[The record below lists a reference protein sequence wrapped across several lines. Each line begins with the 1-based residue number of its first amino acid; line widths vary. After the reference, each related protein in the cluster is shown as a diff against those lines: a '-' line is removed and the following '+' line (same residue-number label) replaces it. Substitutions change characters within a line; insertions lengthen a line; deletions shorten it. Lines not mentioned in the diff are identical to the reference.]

1 MVGTGEGMHV
11 DGDCSSELIR
21 DPGCEMRDM
30 NALARVPNPVSRIP
44 HLCPTFAPSSIQR
57 ERFMSDAIKHECGLA
72 FIRLRKPFSYYQQQY
87 GTVLWG
93 LNKLYL
99 LMEKQHNRGQ
109 DGAGV
114 ATVKLDVEPGYPFM
128 QRIRS
133 NAPQAIADIFQQIGK
148 EIDELEQY
156 HPNIRNHPGLMKGH
170 VKFLGEILL
179 GHLRYGTQGK
189 NKLEYCHPF
198 INRDTI
204 PSRNLALAGNFNIVN
219 SDELFALVGKEP
231 HPTIRFSDLA
241 AMIEVMHTFLCKEDD
256 ASPEHLDIKKVLRKT
271 LPLFDGGFHVAGMT
285 GNGIGFVF
293 RDRHGI
299 RPSYYYIND
308 EVVVAASER
317 AAIRTTFNVGE
328 NEVQE
333 LMPGQ
338 VLIVDEKGDIQVA
351 QILEPGERKACSFE
365 RIYFSRGSDEKIYK
379 ERKALG
385 YHLSEPVLNAIDHDL
400 KNTIFSFI
408 PNTAETAFYGMIKG
422 MEEYMNKIKVE
433 RIMSWDKDFDQTRL
447 EEMINRRIRI
457 EKIAIKD
464 VKMRTFITEDSN
476 RNEMVQHVYD
486 VTYGT
491 VRPGEDTL
499 VVIDDSI
506 VRGTTLKESI
516 IRMLGRLKPK
526 RIIVVSSSP
535 QIRYPDCYGIDMS
548 KMGDFIAF
556 NAAVELMKE
565 RGKMDCLKEMLDRCK
580 ELQRT
585 GQLHSENVVQK
596 LYKQF
601 TAEEISA
608 RIAQLITPAGLDI
621 PVDVIFQKIEDLHKA
636 CPSNLGDWYFTGN
649 YPTPGGNKVVNK
661 AFMNYMEGKN
671 VRGY

>member
-1 MVGTGEGMHV
+1 
-11 DGDCSSELIR
+11 
-21 DPGCEMRDM
+21 
-30 NALARVPNPVSRIP
+30 
-44 HLCPTFAPSSIQR
+44 
-57 ERFMSDAIKHECGLA
+57 
-72 FIRLRKPFSYYQQQY
+72 
-87 GTVLWG
+87 
-93 LNKLYL
+93 
-99 LMEKQHNRGQ
+99 MEKQHNRGQ
-109 DGAGV
+109 DGAGI

-128 QRIRS
+128 NRLRS

-148 EIDELEQY
+148 EIDELEKY
-156 HPNIRNHPGLMKGH
+156 HPDIKSHPGLMKGH
-170 VKFLGEILL
+170 VAFLGELLL

-204 PSRNLALAGNFNIVN
+204 PARNLALAGNFNIVN
-219 SDELFALVGKEP
+219 SDELFTLIGKEP
-231 HPTIRFSDLA
+231 HPNVRFSDLA
-241 AMIEVMHTFLCKEDD
+241 AMIELMHTHLCEEDEV
-256 ASPEHLDIKKVLRKT
+256 SPEKMDIKKVLKKT
-271 LPLFDGGFHVAGMT
+271 LPHLDGGYHVGGVT

-293 RDRHGI
+293 RDAHGI

-333 LMPGQ
+333 LKPGQ
-338 VLIVDEKGDIQVA
+338 ALIVSETGEIEIA
-351 QILEPGERKACSFE
+351 QILEPKERKACSFE

-379 ERKALG
+379 ERKTLG
-385 YHLSEPVLNAIDHDL
+385 YNLSEPVLHAIEHDL

-408 PNTAETAFYGMIKG
+408 PNTAETAFYGMLKG
-422 MEEYMNKIKVE
+422 MENYLNKVKLE
-433 RIMSWDKDFDQTRL
+433 RILSWGKDYDDEKL
-447 EEMINRRIRI
+447 AEMINRRIRV

-464 VKMRTFITEDSN
+464 VKMRTFITEDVS

-486 VTYGT
+486 ITYGT
-491 VRPGEDTL
+491 VRPCQDTL

-516 IRMLGRLKPK
+516 IRMLGRLQPK
-526 RIIVVSSSP
+526 GIVVVSSSP

-556 NAAVELMKE
+556 NAAVELLKE
-565 RGKMDCLKEMLDRCK
+565 RNNYGLLNELLEKCK
-580 ELQRT
+580 VLEQNNELHT
-585 GQLHSENVVQK
+585 ENVVKQ

-601 TAEEISA
+601 TAEEIA
-608 RIAQLITPAGLDI
+608 AKIAQLITPAGLNI
-621 PVDVIFQKIEDLHKA
+621 PVKVIFQTIEDLHKA
-636 CPSNLGDWYFTGN
+636 CPGNLGDWYFTGN

>member
-1 MVGTGEGMHV
+1 
-11 DGDCSSELIR
+11 
-21 DPGCEMRDM
+21 
-30 NALARVPNPVSRIP
+30 
-44 HLCPTFAPSSIQR
+44 
-57 ERFMSDAIKHECGLA
+57 
-72 FIRLRKPFSYYQQQY
+72 
-87 GTVLWG
+87 
-93 LNKLYL
+93 
-99 LMEKQHNRGQ
+99 MEKQHNRGQ
-109 DGAGV
+109 DGAGI

-128 QRIRS
+128 NRLRS

-148 EIDELEQY
+148 EIDELEKY
-156 HPNIRNHPGLMKGH
+156 HPDIKSHPGLMKGH
-170 VKFLGEILL
+170 VAFLGELLL

-204 PSRNLALAGNFNIVN
+204 PARNLALAGNFNIVN
-219 SDELFALVGKEP
+219 SDELFTLIGKEP
-231 HPTIRFSDLA
+231 HPNVRFSDLA
-241 AMIEVMHTFLCKEDD
+241 AMIELMHTHLCEEDEV
-256 ASPEHLDIKKVLRKT
+256 SPEKMDIKKVLKKT
-271 LPLFDGGFHVAGMT
+271 LPHLDGGYHVGGVT

-293 RDRHGI
+293 RDAHGI

-333 LMPGQ
+333 LKPGQ
-338 VLIVDEKGDIQVA
+338 ALIVSETGEIEIA
-351 QILEPGERKACSFE
+351 QILEPRERKACSFE

-379 ERKALG
+379 ERKTLG
-385 YHLSEPVLNAIDHDL
+385 YNLSEPVLHAIDHNL

-408 PNTAETAFYGMIKG
+408 PNTAETAFYGMLKG
-422 MEEYMNKIKVE
+422 MENYLNKIKLE
-433 RIMSWDKDFDQTRL
+433 RILSWGKDYDDEKLT
-447 EEMINRRIRI
+447 EMINRRIRV

-464 VKMRTFITEDSN
+464 VKMRTFITEDVS

-486 VTYGT
+486 ITYGT
-491 VRPGEDTL
+491 VRPGLDTL

-516 IRMLGRLKPK
+516 IRMLGRLQPK
-526 RIIVVSSSP
+526 GIVVVSSSP

-556 NAAVELMKE
+556 NAAVELLKE
-565 RGKMDCLKEMLDRCK
+565 RNNYGLLHELLEKCK
-580 ELQRT
+580 KLESRNELHT
-585 GQLHSENVVQK
+585 ENVVKQ

-601 TAEEISA
+601 TAEEIA
-608 RIAQLITPAGLDI
+608 AKIAKLITPSELDI
-621 PVDVIFQKIEDLHKA
+621 PVKVIFQTIEDLHKA
-636 CPSNLGDWYFTGN
+636 CPGNLGDWYFTGN